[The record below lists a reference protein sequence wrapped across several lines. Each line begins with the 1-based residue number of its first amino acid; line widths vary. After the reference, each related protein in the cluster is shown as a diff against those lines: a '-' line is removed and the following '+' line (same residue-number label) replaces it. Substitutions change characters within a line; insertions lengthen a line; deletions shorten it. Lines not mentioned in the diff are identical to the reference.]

1 MQRDRWKIGR
11 RVGACCMVLALA
23 ALFLQAC
30 TDLRVVRREM
40 YAVIVQC
47 TKNEILVE
55 PEEGTVTLNGQ
66 DITHAPI
73 RRRNAGGLGHT
84 SNRIYVPAAEAKLF
98 DEHKNSIPFEELRDG
113 DRVKVVY
120 DGAIL
125 ETYPGQ
131 IGNCYEIHRVGR
143 AETSSATEL

>member
-1 MQRDRWKIGR
+1 
-11 RVGACCMVLALA
+11 MVLALE

-47 TKNEILVE
+47 IKNEILVE
-55 PEEGTVTLNGQ
+55 PEEGSFER
-66 DITHAPI
+66 HS
-73 RRRNAGGLGHT
+73 

-98 DEHKNSIPFEELRDG
+98 DEHKNSIPFEELRS

-131 IGNCYEIHRVGR
+131 IGTAMKSTGR
-143 AETSSATEL
+143 ESGNFLCDGIVNHLKNRRHHSACGFSIAI

>member
-55 PEEGTVTLNGQ
+55 PEEGSFER
-66 DITHAPI
+66 HS
-73 RRRNAGGLGHT
+73 

-98 DEHKNSIPFEELRDG
+98 DEHKNSIPFEEPLVHQQVQTD
-113 DRVKVVY
+113 K
-120 DGAIL
+120 
-125 ETYPGQ
+125 
-131 IGNCYEIHRVGR
+131 
-143 AETSSATEL
+143 EL